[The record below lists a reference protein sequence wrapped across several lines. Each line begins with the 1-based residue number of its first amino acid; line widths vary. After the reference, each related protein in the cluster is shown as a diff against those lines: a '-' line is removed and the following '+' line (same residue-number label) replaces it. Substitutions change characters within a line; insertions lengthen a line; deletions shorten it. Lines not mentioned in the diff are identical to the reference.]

1 MMIAQEIACNS
12 SGLFVRWAIYALARP
27 GPCLQTLWMGRPP
40 PRLSYVAV
48 ARFTPVFR
56 RKDGRCTAVKP
67 CRSRRCSLVS
77 TPSQP
82 GHAHVHQ
89 GPGTGAAGL
98 AARILGKSS
107 WMMCMSSISQMR
119 AWCSGARVV
128 QRLQGSL
135 ATSCKSVLRSQ
146 GGCCREIDGSEK
158 KNVAPCPTAPSAH
171 IRPAWR
177 ATILC
182 VVARPMPVPAN
193 SSDECRR

>member
-119 AWCSGARVV
+119 AWCSGFRV
-128 QRLQGSL
+128 RLLLL
-135 ATSCKSVLRSQ
+135 ANQSCVHREGAAGRSMGVRRKMWPLAPRPLRPIC
-146 GGCCREIDGSEK
+146 GRRDGQ
-158 KNVAPCPTAPSAH
+158 
-171 IRPAWR
+171 
-177 ATILC
+177 
-182 VVARPMPVPAN
+182 
-193 SSDECRR
+193 